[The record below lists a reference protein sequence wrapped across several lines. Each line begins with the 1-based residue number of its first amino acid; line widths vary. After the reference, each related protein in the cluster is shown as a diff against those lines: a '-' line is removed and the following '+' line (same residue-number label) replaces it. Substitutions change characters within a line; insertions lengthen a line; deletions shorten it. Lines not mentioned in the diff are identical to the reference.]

1 MDILILLSVFGGIA
15 ALYLLA
21 LKIGWLPTD
30 RLNCG

>member
-1 MDILILLSVFGGIA
+1 MDILIPLLVFGGIA

-21 LKIGWLPTD
+21 IKKGWLPTD